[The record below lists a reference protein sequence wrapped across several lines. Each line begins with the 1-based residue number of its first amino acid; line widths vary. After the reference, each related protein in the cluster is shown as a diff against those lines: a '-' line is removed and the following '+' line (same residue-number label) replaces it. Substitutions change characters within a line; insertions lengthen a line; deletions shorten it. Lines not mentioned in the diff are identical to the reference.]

1 MIIDMATIC
10 YAWDDADF
18 SWDNANITWVEGC
31 LISEIQGTI
40 GSPRKIIKKMSEDEK
55 KILIGLMVKLEKES
69 GEELTIRSNK
79 VKNQKTKVKIK
90 DMELFIKE
98 LREIKVKIIF

>member
-1 MIIDMATIC
+1 MATIC

-18 SWDNANITWVEGC
+18 SWDNANITWIEGC
-31 LISEIQGTI
+31 LISEIQGSV
-40 GSPRKIIKKMSEDEK
+40 GSPRKILKKMSEDEK

-69 GEELTIRSNK
+69 GEELIIRSNK
-79 VKNQKTKVKIK
+79 VKNQKAKVKIK

>member
-1 MIIDMATIC
+1 MAIIC

-18 SWDNANITWVEGC
+18 SWDNANITWIEGC
-31 LISEIQGTI
+31 LISEIQGAI
-40 GSPRKIIKKMSEDEK
+40 GSPRKIRKEMSEGEK
-55 KILIGLMVKLEKES
+55 RILIGIMVKLKKES

-79 VKNQKTKVKIK
+79 VKNQKVKVKIK

>member
-1 MIIDMATIC
+1 MATIC

-18 SWDNANITWVEGC
+18 SWDTAPITWIEGC
-31 LISEIQGTI
+31 LISEIQGAI
-40 GSPRKIIKKMSEDEK
+40 GSPRKILKKMSEDEK

-69 GEELTIRSNK
+69 GEDLTIRSNK
-79 VKNQKTKVKIK
+79 SKNEKVKVKIK

-98 LREIKVKIIF
+98 LREIKVKVIF

>member
-31 LISEIQGTI
+31 LISEIQGAI
-40 GSPRKIIKKMSEDEK
+40 GSPRKIIKKMSNNLMTNLISKNSK
-55 KILIGLMVKLEKES
+55 KLM
-69 GEELTIRSNK
+69 
-79 VKNQKTKVKIK
+79 KIK
-90 DMELFIKE
+90 RIMSNY
-98 LREIKVKIIF
+98 

>member
-1 MIIDMATIC
+1 MATIC

-18 SWDNANITWVEGC
+18 SWDTANITWIEGC
-31 LISEIQGTI
+31 LIAEIQGAI
-40 GSPRKIIKKMSEDEK
+40 GSPRKIRKEMSEDEK
-55 KILIGLMVKLEKES
+55 RILIGIMVKLKKES

-79 VKNQKTKVKIK
+79 VKNQKVKVKIK

-98 LREIKVKIIF
+98 LREIKVKVIF

>member
-1 MIIDMATIC
+1 MATIC

-18 SWDNANITWVEGC
+18 SWDNANITWIEGC
-31 LISEIQGTI
+31 LISEIQGSV
-40 GSPRKIIKKMSEDEK
+40 GSPRKILKKMSEDEK

-69 GEELTIRSNK
+69 GEELIIKSNK
-79 VKNQKTKVKIK
+79 VKNQKAKVKIK

>member
-10 YAWDDADF
+10 YVWDDADF

-31 LISEIQGTI
+31 LISEIQGAT
-40 GSPRKIIKKMSEDEK
+40 GSPRKILKKMSEDEK
-55 KILIGLMVKLEKES
+55 KILIGLMVKLKKDS

-79 VKNQKTKVKIK
+79 LKNKKSKVTIK
-90 DMELFIKE
+90 EMELFIKE
-98 LREIKVKIIF
+98 VQQIKVNVIF

>member
-18 SWDNANITWVEGC
+18 SWDNANITWIEGC
-31 LISEIQGTI
+31 LISEIQGSV
-40 GSPRKIIKKMSEDEK
+40 GSPRKILKKMSEDEK

-69 GEELTIRSNK
+69 GEELIIRSNK
-79 VKNQKTKVKIK
+79 VKNQKAKVKIK

>member
-1 MIIDMATIC
+1 MATIC

-18 SWDNANITWVEGC
+18 SWVNANITWVEGC
-31 LISEIQGTI
+31 LISEIQGAI
-40 GSPRKIIKKMSEDEK
+40 GSPRKILKKMSEDEK
-55 KILIGLMVKLEKES
+55 RILIGLMVKLEKES
-69 GEELTIRSNK
+69 GEDITIRSNK
-79 VKNQKTKVKIK
+79 SKNQNIKVKIK

>member
-1 MIIDMATIC
+1 
-10 YAWDDADF
+10 
-18 SWDNANITWVEGC
+18 
-31 LISEIQGTI
+31 
-40 GSPRKIIKKMSEDEK
+40 
-55 KILIGLMVKLEKES
+55 
-69 GEELTIRSNK
+69 LTIRSNK